1 MPGELIDNHVF
12 IKDQR
17 EASQIYNKGYH
28 GEPMSGGGLKLTLI
42 EAALL
47 LELGRVE
54 VFRNKEKISIGEL
67 INYATKTYPQFEIKY
82 IVYRDFRQR
91 GYVVKPD
98 NEGIDFKAYKRGD
111 APNKA
116 NAKFWVSAVSER
128 AKFSISNLSE
138 MVDKARRNKKIFLIG
153 VVDEEGDLTYYRVIK
168 INPTSRAELPKPAL
182 TGDAV
187 LLEDRVMVW
196 DEKLA
201 DNLLKSEFYGKP
213 MSKGLQLSLA
223 ETRYLLGK
231 KILCVND
238 VKNKKRISISRF
250 RRKAKSIQPDF
261 DLRFTVYDDLKNRG
275 MIVKTGFKYGAH
287 FRVYGDNPDK
297 THSKLLVHSVPK
309 NFVSPWPEISR
320 AVRLAHGVKKEMLF
334 ARVVNDGIEYIRIGR
349 VRP

>member
-1 MPGELIDNHVF
+1 MLGELIDNHVF
-12 IKDQR
+12 IKDQK

-28 GEPMSGGGLKLTLI
+28 GEPISGGGLKLTLV

-47 LELGRVE
+47 LELGRIE
-54 VFRNKEKISIGEL
+54 VFRNNEKISIGEL

-91 GYVVKPD
+91 GYIVKPD
-98 NEGIDFKAYKRGD
+98 SEGIDFKAYRRGEG
-111 APNKA
+111 PSKA

-128 AKFSISNLSE
+128 AKFNISELSE
-138 MVDKARRNKKIFLIG
+138 MVDKARRNKKRFLIG
-153 VVDEEGDLTYYRVIK
+153 IVDEEGDLTYYRVVK
-168 INPTSRAELPKPAL
+168 INPTARVELRKPDL
-182 TGDAV
+182 TGNAV
-187 LLEDRVMVW
+187 FLEDRVMVW

-201 DNLLKSEFYGKP
+201 DNLLHSEFYGKP

-223 ETRYLLGK
+223 ETRYLLEK
-231 KILCVND
+231 KILEVND
-238 VKNKKRISISRF
+238 VKNKKNISISRF
-250 RRKAKSIQPDF
+250 KRKAKSIQPDF
-261 DLRFTVYDDLKNRG
+261 DLRFTVYSNLKNRG

-287 FRVYGDNPDK
+287 FRIYDNEPDK

-309 NFVSPWPEISR
+309 NFVSTWPEISR

-334 ARVVNDGIEYIRIGR
+334 ARVVNDGVEYIRIGR